1 MPNWV
6 MGYCGV
12 AGTKE
17 NIKRFL
23 LNQLKLVD
31 FAGEKAGD
39 IIVEGNVFRT
49 PVLGTNY
56 RIYHIKDTY
65 RCFIEPFTVDFNNLE
80 EDENG
85 NITLNLYIKGAWII
99 KSEPLA
105 EISKKYHISF
115 MIEAEEESG
124 EFEQVIYVK
133 NGEIIEDEEI
143 TIHTYR
149 GNDDEE

>member
-6 MGYCGV
+6 MGYCEV
-12 AGTKE
+12 TGTKE
-17 NIKRFL
+17 NIKRLL
-23 LNQLKLVD
+23 LNQLELVD
-31 FAGEKAGD
+31 FAGEKVGD

-49 PVLGTNY
+49 PILGTNY

-149 GNDDEE
+149 GDDDEE